1 MTGCKPNKFIRLDDL
16 QIADWIS
23 AIRTAI
29 LQLENE
35 DAWLVRATCRAVD
48 IMTWRKHWLIQGAFL
63 ETRAVEVE
71 YKFAELRSQLPHCKT
86 SVKIA
91 EMSEKAAREIKEMSF
106 AKHDKLGE
114 KGHLHLVAFSKA
126 ALCIVPEMAVVN
138 DRWVRKFFEIEDK
151 DRYRAGINQ
160 KVAEAFETA
169 FPLWIDKINEAVE
182 VYLTTGSKIPDAKQR
197 LHEWTDLTLKR
208 RVLDVA
214 IMMAAGRPI

>member
-1 MTGCKPNKFIRLDDL
+1 MTGCKPNDSTRLGYL

-35 DAWLVRATCRAVD
+35 HAWLVRTTCRAED
-48 IMTWRKHWLIQGAFL
+48 IKTWRKHWLIQGVFL

-71 YKFAELRSQLPHCKT
+71 CKFAELRSQLPRCKN
-86 SVKIA
+86 SAEIA
-91 EMSEKAAREIKEMSF
+91 EMSEKAAREIKKMSF
-106 AKHDKLGE
+106 TKHDKLGE

-151 DRYRAGINQ
+151 DRARAGVNRR
-160 KVAEAFETA
+160 VAEAFETA
-169 FPLWIDKINEAVE
+169 FLLWKDKINEAVE
-182 VYLTTGSKIPDAKQR
+182 AYVKIGSTIPTAHLR
-197 LHEWTDLTLKR
+197 LHGWTDLTLQR

-214 IMMAAGRPI
+214 IMMAAGRAI